1 MVLVV
6 LESFRRSDPCPWVGG
21 LFASPGYSFI
31 ANGAGVSSGGT
42 DIRKTTRKTLLA
54 AGAPIRAGTS
64 ARVKRRRRR
73 TSGVTHPNYSECTKW
88 INRQFR
94 LIKRKFGP
102 VGRAEYTTVYQ
113 TLLKRWNE
121 HDLMDACS
129 DVESQVSDNEGA
141 ARKSY
146 DELIGNSLFGIS
158 SQDTPILPDVLI
170 DTGEKLQ
177 PTNGKTMGFTTRFD
191 NLWT

>member
-1 MVLVV
+1 M
-6 LESFRRSDPCPWVGG
+6 
-21 LFASPGYSFI
+21 
-31 ANGAGVSSGGT
+31 
-42 DIRKTTRKTLLA
+42 
-54 AGAPIRAGTS
+54 
-64 ARVKRRRRR
+64 
-73 TSGVTHPNYSECTKW
+73 
-88 INRQFR
+88 
-94 LIKRKFGP
+94 
-102 VGRAEYTTVYQ
+102 GRAEYKTVYQ